1 MRRGIYEEI
10 KRERARAKETKS
22 ERAVEGKKGKRKSG
36 RAEARSE
43 NKRRATSINQVITE
57 GQKKVFFYLVLR
69 PAAKAATIKMYTCI

>member
-1 MRRGIYEEI
+1 MRRGIYGEI
-10 KRERARAKETKS
+10 KKGRARAKETKS

-43 NKRRATSINQVITE
+43 NKRRATSINQVITDLTE

-69 PAAKAATIKMYTCI
+69 TAAKAATI